1 MISETVSGDIDLS
14 NKAILSLS
22 SVSSSLNV
30 ISNLIAS
37 LPIKLYQKTEDGK
50 ILEVEKDKRLYLL
63 NVQTEE
69 MLTSYESRRLFVKDL
84 LLYGSA
90 FYEIKNIGIGEKE
103 LIYLDRDKIS
113 FLENDKEFD
122 ILYNQ
127 KRLVSYDLLYTLNS
141 YKPSKS
147 KGILDANRNLF
158 VSLLYL
164 NDYKQGLARSGGLNK
179 IIVQPKRSLDINY
192 LSTLSQRIKDL
203 YNKNESVLVL
213 NSDIQVTPIN
223 ADKTIDIENLCKQLD
238 DQVYSLFGVSEK
250 IINNTCNELEYNS
263 FIKNTIVPL
272 LAQLEQMHNS
282 KLLSRDE
289 QDSLFFKF
297 DTDELFV
304 ANLKDKA
311 DYLDKLVKAG
321 IITINE
327 ARETQNYAIIDSLE
341 GVYRLSLADSLLDTN
356 NNRIVNINTNT
367 IMNLQDG
374 SITNINNDLKN
385 QQL

>member
-327 ARETQNYAIIDSLE
+327 ARETQNYARIDSLE